1 MEYQCSNSACK
12 DRELQLPESYAEK
25 LGGKCLTCGA
35 NLVVVQSL
43 DELEK
48 DVLANY
54 PHLIA
59 FPFKELIKRKEIA
72 SKNDAFKDVLTNIL
86 KYFALIAVTEYF
98 RSNCGE
104 EAINEIIERKLRRP
118 LVSAWNDF
126 LKAAVPALDLI
137 EHKWFVPEL
146 CETFRKLEEFDGNK
160 LKKANKVRAPGKGFY
175 DENKKFVST
184 TQPMS
189 RMATLIHFRNKCAHG
204 IRPPSK
210 QATDEFNF
218 HYGLLKD
225 LLEDIKWCRD
235 YPIYKRESNQ
245 AYLLMGAEI
254 SSSTLALNEALF
266 ETNFIIRK
274 ADTSSSLS
282 LVPLFIV
289 PSEFLDEVDKDEN
302 LLVYDQNTG
311 KRIVYVSPAG
321 HHRELK
327 VPFDQWNQLIESKS
341 KLPLLEK
348 KDLNFKVIR
357 SRCQK
362 ITSETQNALR
372 SSGKVI
378 DGLYF
383 HREEIESELVTWQRT
398 SFPISIVT
406 AKSGGGKTSL
416 LDYIASQWQEENAST
431 LFMRAKD
438 LHADDFMLS
447 IRDLLSLDEN
457 VTVFDFITY
466 GISSD
471 KQLIIVLDGLNE
483 HANPNDLLASVIRF
497 CKEVEDNN
505 QIKFLLSCRDEH
517 QIPWN
522 TNIRIDRTLFY
533 EKSDSKTGSFSR
545 SQNGK
550 GEVLTKPP
558 DLYLRPLTAY
568 EIKDCWATFSEQAAR
583 DFKPRFSY
591 AKLRVTSFSTAA
603 MLSNPLVLRIFLEVY
618 HDEDLPSNIT
628 RHDLFEEYFDF
639 LCKFTEDK
647 GVFLDD
653 FARLCLEHESRE
665 IDLDLLY
672 DDKRTKTQVTTNDL
686 GSVYSC
692 LIHKGVL
699 TETLTSDGI
708 LVSFTAELFMEH
720 VISRILC
727 KDDRA
732 KTPEGVVEIL
742 KENQALLKLG
752 HCEAV
757 LHRKVK
763 EEGVKFLAEFISI
776 SRSDFDLRAAS
787 LVLGQLVIEAES
799 PALFV
804 YRVFPV
810 LLKNELLAIISAT
823 NLFLDKELADDQT
836 LEFLLACEENLH
848 EDLKSS
854 KEMVLFL
861 HEVQYFKSKIG
872 SFDEALK
879 YGEKALASNLKV
891 VGPDHPDAGASYM
904 KTAQAFLD
912 NDNYES
918 AIEYQKEALRIFEC
932 TYGEEHYEVATCH
945 NVIGFACLNK
955 GSDLEEAIKHLEKAL
970 NLFLKVLGH
979 EKPEVGTCYHN
990 LGVAHSRL
998 RRDHMALEY
1007 CEKALELQIK
1017 IYGPDHPNVTATNK
1031 NLGEFY
1037 LNKKDDEKANL
1048 YLGESLKSSLKTV
1061 EDEDSI
1067 EAKGKDYMA
1076 EGIKHA
1082 EVGDWKKAE
1091 DSFLKSLDL
1100 MKLYS
1105 PNSHEMAG
1113 SHKFMAEFYIGG
1125 EEYDKAIEHYEKGL
1139 DIFLNIY
1146 GEEHL
1151 EVASVYNLIGIAY
1164 RSKNS
1169 SERAIENY
1177 EHSLEIRLKVLGSD
1191 HIEVSNCYYN
1201 IATALTDLKEYSKAI
1216 KYYNKALSIDLKFP
1230 GQIESVAAT
1239 YHNIGTNYADLGN
1252 YKRAKRFLLKAKSVL
1267 IKIHGPQHHRVMQTQ
1282 ELIRQLKSL

>member
-1 MEYQCSNSACK
+1 MKYQCSNSACK
-12 DRELQLPESYAEK
+12 DWDLILPENYAEK
-25 LGGKCLTCGA
+25 LGGKCLTCDGI
-35 NLVVVQSL
+35 LVVVQSL
-43 DELEK
+43 DELEN
-48 DVLANY
+48 DVLTNY

-59 FPFKELIKRKEIA
+59 LPFRELIERKEIA
-72 SKNDAFKDVLTNIL
+72 SKNDALKDVLTNIL

-98 RSNCGE
+98 RSDCREDELNG
-104 EAINEIIERKLRRP
+104 IIEHKLRRP

-126 LKAAVPALDLI
+126 LKAAVPTLDAI
-137 EHKWFVPEL
+137 GHDWFVPEMA
-146 CETFRKLEEFDGNK
+146 ESFRKLEEFQGNK
-160 LKKANKVRAPGKGFY
+160 LKKASKVRAPGKGFY
-175 DENKKFVST
+175 DENKKFVTT

-189 RMATLIHFRNKCAHG
+189 RLATLIHFRNKCAHG

-210 QATDEFNF
+210 QATEEFNF
-218 HYGLLKD
+218 HYALLKD
-225 LLEDIKWCRD
+225 LLKEIEWCRE

-254 SSSTLALNEALF
+254 SSSTQVIKEAEF
-266 ETNFIIRK
+266 ETNLIIRK

-289 PSEFLDEVDKDEN
+289 PSEFLDVVDKDEN

-327 VPFDQWNQLIESKS
+327 VPFEQWNQLLESKS
-341 KLPLLEK
+341 KLALLEK
-348 KDLNFKVIR
+348 KDLNFNIIR

-383 HREEIESELVTWQRT
+383 HREQIESELVTWQRT

-406 AKSGGGKTSL
+406 AKAGGGKTCL
-416 LDYIASQWQEENAST
+416 LDYLASQWQEENAST
-431 LFMRAKD
+431 IFLRAKD
-438 LHADDFMLS
+438 LHVDDFMLS
-447 IRDLLSLDEN
+447 IRDLLSLAEN
-457 VTVFDFITY
+457 VTVSDFISC
-466 GISSD
+466 GISCD
-471 KQLIIVLDGLNE
+471 KQFIIVLDGLNE
-483 HANPNDLLASVIRF
+483 HANPDDLLASIIRF
-497 CKEVEDNN
+497 CKKAEGNN
-505 QIKFLLSCRDEH
+505 QIKFLLSCRYEH
-517 QIPWN
+517 QVSWN
-522 TNIRIDRTLFY
+522 ASTRSDRSLFY
-533 EKSDSKTGSFSR
+533 EKSDSKTGRFLQ
-545 SQNGK
+545 SQRGK
-550 GEVLTKPP
+550 SDVLKKPP
-558 DLYLRPLTAY
+558 DLYLRPLTPF
-568 EIKDCWATFSEQAAR
+568 EIKDCWATFTGQDEKS
-583 DFKPRFSY
+583 FKPRFSY
-591 AKLRVTSFSTAA
+591 AKLRDTSFSTAE

-628 RHDLFEEYFDF
+628 RHDLFEGYFDF
-639 LCKFTEDK
+639 LSKFTGDK
-647 GVFLDD
+647 GSFLDD
-653 FARLCLEHESRE
+653 FARLCLENERTE

-672 DDKRTKTQVTTNDL
+672 DDMRTKTQVSTNDL

-692 LIHKGVL
+692 LIRKGIL
-699 TETLTSDGI
+699 TETLGSDGI
-708 LVSFTAELFMEH
+708 LVSFTAESFMEH

-727 KDDRA
+727 KDERA
-732 KTPEGVVEIL
+732 KTPAGLVEIL
-742 KENQALLKLG
+742 KENQALLKIG
-752 HCEAV
+752 NHEAV

-776 SRSDFDLRAAS
+776 SRSGFDLTAAS
-787 LVLGQLVIEAES
+787 LVLGQLVLESES
-799 PALFV
+799 PALFA

-810 LLKNELLAIISAT
+810 LHKNELLSIISAT
-823 NLFLDKELADDQT
+823 NKVLDKELADEQA
-836 LEFLLACEENLH
+836 LEFLSACEENLH
-848 EDLKSS
+848 DDLKFS
-854 KEMVLFL
+854 KEMGFFL
-861 HEVQYFKSKIG
+861 HEIQYFKSCIG
-872 SFDEALK
+872 QPEEALK
-879 YGEKALASNLKV
+879 YGEMALACNLKV
-891 VGPDHPDAGASYM
+891 IGPDHPDTAASYM
-904 KTAQAFLD
+904 TTAQTLLE

-918 AIEYQKEALRIFEC
+918 AIAYHNKALRIFENA
-932 TYGEEHYEVATCH
+932 YGTEHYEVATCH
-945 NVIGFACLNK
+945 NIIGIACLQK
-955 GSDLEEAIKHLEKAL
+955 DSDLSEAIKHLEKAL
-970 NLFLKVLGH
+970 NLFLKVLGS
-979 EKPEVGTCYHN
+979 EEPEVGTCYHN

-998 RRDHMALEY
+998 RKDNKALEY
-1007 CEKALELQIK
+1007 YEQALELQIK
-1017 IYGPDHPNVTATNK
+1017 IYGPDHPNVTATNQ

-1037 LNKKDDEKANL
+1037 LNKEDYEKANL

-1067 EAKGKDYMA
+1067 EAKYKGYLA
-1076 EGIKHA
+1076 EGIEHA

-1105 PNSHEMAG
+1105 PNSHEMAE
-1113 SHKFMAEFYIGG
+1113 SHKDMAEIYIGG
-1125 EEYDKAIEHYEKGL
+1125 KEYDKAIEHYEKGL

-1169 SERAIENY
+1169 SDRAIENY
-1177 EHSLEIRLKVLGSD
+1177 EHSLDIYLKVLGSN
-1191 HIEVSNCYYN
+1191 HIKVSNCYYN

-1239 YHNIGTNYADLGN
+1239 YHNIGTNYAELGN
-1252 YKRAKRFLLKAKSVL
+1252 YKRAKRFLLKA
-1267 IKIHGPQHHRVMQTQ
+1267 
-1282 ELIRQLKSL
+1282 